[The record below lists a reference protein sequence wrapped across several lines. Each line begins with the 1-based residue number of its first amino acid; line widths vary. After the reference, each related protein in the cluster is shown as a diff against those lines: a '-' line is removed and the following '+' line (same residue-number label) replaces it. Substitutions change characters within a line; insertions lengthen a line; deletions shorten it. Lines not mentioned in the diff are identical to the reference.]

1 MTKCKNALLLSHADT
16 TLPKLNY
23 AVALQVLAAKVG
35 FDWPDIAAVADKI
48 QEELDEVLAETTQ
61 ADNHER
67 LQDEIG
73 DLLFACTN
81 LARHLNVDPEKA
93 IAAGNVKFKRRFNA
107 IERHVLAQNK
117 TLIDLNTDELN
128 QLWQEIKAQE

>member
-1 MTKCKNALLLSHADT
+1 MAKGKKALLLSHADT
-16 TLPKLNY
+16 TLSQLNY

-35 FDWPDIAAVADKI
+35 FDWPNVAAVADKI
-48 QEELDEVLAETTQ
+48 QEELAEVLAETTQ
-61 ADNHER
+61 PDNHER

-93 IAAGNVKFKRRFNA
+93 IAAGNLKFQRRFNA
-107 IERHVLAQNK
+107 IEQHILKQNK
-117 TLIDLNTDELN
+117 TLSDFNTDELN
-128 QLWQEIKAQE
+128 QFWQDIKAQE